1 MQHVYMHVC
10 VCMCDVRAYIY
21 MYMRCEEIFQRKRV
35 SDPLLLA
42 TIETEATDVAR
53 HSPNCTYTRALCI
66 YQKYRTGTYNIECR
80 GQTVVKRV
88 NT

>member
-1 MQHVYMHVC
+1 
-10 VCMCDVRAYIY
+10 MCDVRVYIYIY
-21 MYMRCEEIFQRKRV
+21 MYVWCEGIFQRKRI
-35 SDPLLLA
+35 SDPLLFA

-88 NT
+88 NTWGR